1 MIYLL
6 YLVIIAILAGIDQL
20 TKMQVSLF
28 VGDNGSV
35 EFLFGLFRLTYV
47 ENTGVAFSM
56 FSGKTDVLSVVTAVI
71 LAGTLCALF
80 VHRKGKKK
88 PALLVISLIL
98 INAGG
103 IGNLIDRVF
112 NGYVV
117 DFIEPLFIDF
127 AVFNFADCCITVGA
141 FMLLGYEIYDIVK
154 DMKAKK
160 H

>member
-6 YLVIIAILAGIDQL
+6 YLVIIAILVGIDQL
-20 TKMQVSLF
+20 TKMQIAAF
-28 VGDNGSV
+28 VDANGPV

-56 FSGKTDVLSVVTAVI
+56 FSGKTDVLSVITAII
-71 LAGTLCALF
+71 LAGSLCALF
-80 VHRKGKKK
+80 IRRNGRKK
-88 PALLVISLIL
+88 PVFLVISLIL

-112 NGYVV
+112 NGFVI

-141 FMLLGYEIYDIVK
+141 FLLLGYEIYDIVK

-160 H
+160 Q

>member
-6 YLVIIAILAGIDQL
+6 YVVSMAALVGLDQL
-20 TKMQVSLF
+20 TKMQVASF
-28 VGDNGSV
+28 VEANGPI

-71 LAGTLCALF
+71 LTGTLCALF
-80 VHRKGKKK
+80 ISRKGKKK
-88 PALLVISLIL
+88 PVFLVISLIL

-112 NGYVV
+112 NGFVV
-117 DFIEPLFIDF
+117 DFIEPLFVDF

-141 FMLLGYEIYDIVK
+141 FLLLGYEIYDIVK
-154 DMKAKK
+154 DMKSKK